1 MSDASASQSDGEAGG
16 GGARAKKA
24 TQAKRISKRVISQHK
39 NRLLEHFSD
48 NPVWRMK
55 GSQTCYDKDLLD
67 NALKDMEEGLPS
79 MRGWPVESA
88 KKFLDEAIKEGK
100 SIYEKANRS
109 GNGSAFSKLNEDD
122 RVLYNLCHAKA
133 STAPPA
139 KAQAVERREEGEGM
153 MAQVDAHGEATLL
166 HLARGGGAEGR
177 HGASVA

>member
-88 KKFLDEAIKEGK
+88 
-100 SIYEKANRS
+100 RS
-109 GNGSAFSKLNEDD
+109 FSMKLSK
-122 RVLYNLCHAKA
+122 RARA
-133 STAPPA
+133 ST
-139 KAQAVERREEGEGM
+139 RRRI
-153 MAQVDAHGEATLL
+153 
-166 HLARGGGAEGR
+166 ARGMA
-177 HGASVA
+177 APSPS